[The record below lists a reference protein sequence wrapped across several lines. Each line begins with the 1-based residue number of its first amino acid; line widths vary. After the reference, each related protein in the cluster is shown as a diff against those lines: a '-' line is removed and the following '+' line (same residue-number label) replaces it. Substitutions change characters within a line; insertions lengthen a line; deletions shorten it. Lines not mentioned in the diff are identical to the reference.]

1 MNAHEVIQEAEKIAA
16 TFEDGKLSFSDI
28 PVVVEAGTKLAQI
41 PGLPNQEKKDLAIK
55 LICHVI
61 DITDTPW
68 LPDNW
73 SDPFMKQFVPGAID
87 MIVNASRGKLK
98 LLHE

>member
-1 MNAHEVIQEAEKIAA
+1 VNAEQVIQQAEKIAEQFSDGFQ
-16 TFEDGKLSFSDI
+16 FEDI
-28 PVVVEAGTKLAQI
+28 AVVVKEATKLAQI
-41 PGLPNQEKKDLAIK
+41 PGLPNQEKKDLAVS
-55 LICHVI
+55 LISHVI

-73 SDPFMKQFVPGAID
+73 TDPILKKFVPGLID
-87 MIVNASRGKLK
+87 LLVDASQGKLE